1 MRSEAILADR
11 IQSEIAQRQILC
23 VDRLSRQPFSGRF
36 WSCRATRLFCLVAHA
51 GIALRSFHLRSCDP
65 RFRYARNERQR
76 YRRLPRSRHE
86 CDNPT
91 RQHESLPWVRKS
103 NMLKPPMTASLL
115 RPSGSHIDAQM
126 KTMGQIYQSFQQQA
140 GILSYIDVLQP
151 LAIFC
156 DFMVP
161 LMSLMKRPP
170 KGTTVAAH

>member
-1 MRSEAILADR
+1 
-11 IQSEIAQRQILC
+11 
-23 VDRLSRQPFSGRF
+23 
-36 WSCRATRLFCLVAHA
+36 
-51 GIALRSFHLRSCDP
+51 
-65 RFRYARNERQR
+65 
-76 YRRLPRSRHE
+76 
-86 CDNPT
+86 
-91 RQHESLPWVRKS
+91 
-103 NMLKPPMTASLL
+103 MLKPPMTASLL

-161 LMSLMKRPP
+161 LMPLMKRPP